1 MLFIT
6 AFLFAVVVVV
16 IRAMRAY
23 ERQSCALLTMF
34 SKGRRVRDGQGRE
47 YVVTVFD
54 SLGFV
59 FLRPT
64 LSGPTLSGPTLSGPT
79 LSGPTLSGPT
89 LRLVDL
95 MTPAGTYR
103 TDLLH
108 NWTPA

>member
-6 AFLFAVVVVV
+6 AFLFAVVATFVV

-23 ERQSCALLTMF
+23 ERQACALLTMF
-34 SKGRRVRDGQGRE
+34 SKGNRVRDRLGRE
-47 YVVTVFD
+47 YVVTESDTV
-54 SLGFV
+54 GFV
-59 FLRPT
+59 FLRP
-64 LSGPTLSGPTLSGPT
+64 SKSA
-79 LSGPTLSGPT
+79 PT

>member
-64 LSGPTLSGPTLSGPT
+64 LSGPTL
-79 LSGPTLSGPT
+79 
-89 LRLVDL
+89 RLVDL

>member
-54 SLGFV
+54 SSGFV
-59 FLRPT
+59 FLR
-64 LSGPTLSGPTLSGPT
+64 
-79 LSGPTLSGPT
+79 PTLSGPT

>member
-23 ERQSCALLTMF
+23 ERQACALLTMF
-34 SKGRRVRDGQGRE
+34 SKGNRVRDGQGRE

-64 LSGPTLSGPTLSGPT
+64 LSGPTL
-79 LSGPTLSGPT
+79 
-89 LRLVDL
+89 RLVDL

>member
-54 SLGFV
+54 SLGYV
-59 FLRPT
+59 FLR
-64 LSGPTLSGPTLSGPT
+64 PT

>member
-6 AFLFAVVVVV
+6 TFLFAVVVVGTFVV

-64 LSGPTLSGPTLSGPT
+64 LSGPTL
-79 LSGPTLSGPT
+79 
-89 LRLVDL
+89 RLVDL